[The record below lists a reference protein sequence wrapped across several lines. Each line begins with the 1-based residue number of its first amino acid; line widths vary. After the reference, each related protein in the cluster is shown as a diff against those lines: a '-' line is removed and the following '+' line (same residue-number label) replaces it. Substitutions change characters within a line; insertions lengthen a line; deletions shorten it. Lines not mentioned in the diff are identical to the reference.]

1 MPRAAASNRRPL
13 LAKLHMLAKQ
23 RGLDDDAYRDFLE
36 RETGKRSAR
45 DLTDGELAK
54 VCDQLGRP
62 SSVTGAG
69 RPAAASPAVAGPYAG
84 KLRALWIAAWHLGV
98 TRNNSDAAMLAFVK
112 RQTGIEHTR
121 FLIEPRAANRAIE
134 GLKGWIAREAGVE
147 WGEPGT
153 DPRRAVVE
161 AQVRRLEGLG
171 NIKAGAFGTSQFLED
186 YVCRVSGANRGL
198 QYVDAAGWDKAIAA
212 LGARLRR
219 ALAADAARRSEE
231 ALAAKVEPV

>member
-1 MPRAAASNRRPL
+1 MPRTAASPRRPL

-23 RGLDDDAYRDFLE
+23 RGLDDEAYRDFLE

-54 VCDQLGRP
+54 VCDRLGRP
-62 SSVTGAG
+62 SGVKGAG
-69 RPAAASPAVAGPYAG
+69 GPAAAAPAVAGPYAG

-112 RQTGIEHTR
+112 RQTGIDHTR
-121 FLIEPRAANRAIE
+121 FLIEARAANRAIE
-134 GLKGWIAREAGVE
+134 GLKAWIAREAGVE
-147 WGEPGT
+147 WGEAGT
-153 DPRRAVVE
+153 DPRRVVVE
-161 AQVRRLEGLG
+161 AQVRRLEALG
-171 NIKAGAFGTSQFLED
+171 DIRPGAFGTSQFLVD

-219 ALAADAARRSEE
+219 ALAADAARQSSKAQE
-231 ALAAKVEPV
+231 AEPTA